1 MILFIDNIILNI
13 YNILQRSDTMNKSKK
28 TNNKHL
34 NKETLKAIDDVL
46 NNRNLSK
53 DFYSITELMDN
64 LNNNTIEAIK
74 ETEELINNPN
84 KKTYNSFKELLDD
97 IDNEYDLELYKTA
110 ITEYKKN
117 PIIYTHEEVKKML
130 D

>member
-1 MILFIDNIILNI
+1 
-13 YNILQRSDTMNKSKK
+13 MNKSKNLNSK
-28 TNNKHL
+28 QP

-64 LNNNTIEAIK
+64 LNNDTIEAIK

-110 ITEYKKN
+110 ITEHKKN
-117 PIIYTHEEVKKML
+117 PIIYTHEKVKKML